1 MIYDTTTLFGGIE
14 MNRKEKVKLLG
25 EHFDVR
31 PRYLGAPS
39 FAYEIETPE
48 ETYTIDREGRIMT
61 PAGEEIEFEELIAGP
76 EEESISYELEIPMD
90 GHSGRTL
97 RNIINMIYSRQPL
110 IKKALSIEENIVE
123 EDFVIKINEADI
135 NSIDSLERAMKDI
148 NALGHPGIKFNF
160 QDKTTTFK
168 HTGTEAATWLFAL
181 INKNAKAQKR
191 ALAKVKATDN
201 EKYTFRTWLTRLG
214 MVGDEYKEIRKEL
227 LQNLSGNSA
236 YRRGENHEA

>member
-1 MIYDTTTLFGGIE
+1 MD
-14 MNRKEKVKLLG
+14 RKEKVKILG
-25 EHFDVR
+25 EHFAVK
-31 PRYLGAPS
+31 PKYLGAPS

-48 ETYTIDREGRIMT
+48 EIYTIDKEGRIMT
-61 PAGEEIEFEELIAGP
+61 PAGEEVEFEELIAVP

-97 RNIINMIYSRQPL
+97 RNIVNMIYSRQPL
-110 IKKALSIEENIVE
+110 IKKALNIEENIVE

-148 NALGHPGIKFNF
+148 NALGHQGIRFNF
-160 QDKTTTFK
+160 QDKTIIFK

-236 YRRGENHEA
+236 FRNPGEVND

>member
-1 MIYDTTTLFGGIE
+1 MD
-14 MNRKEKVKLLG
+14 RKKKVKLLG
-25 EHFDVR
+25 EHFGVK
-31 PRYLGAPS
+31 PKYLGAPS
-39 FAYEIETPE
+39 FAYEIETPKE
-48 ETYTIDREGRIMT
+48 IYTIDREGRIMI

-76 EEESISYELEIPMD
+76 EESLSYELEIPMD
-90 GHSGRTL
+90 GHSGRSL
-97 RNIINMIYSRQPL
+97 RNIVNMIYSRQPL
-110 IKKALSIEENIVE
+110 IKKALNIEENIVE
-123 EDFVIKINEADI
+123 EDLVIKINEADI
-135 NSIDSLERAMKDI
+135 KSIDSLERAMKDI
-148 NALGHPGIKFNF
+148 DDLDHPGIKFNF
-160 QDKTTTFK
+160 QDKTIIFK

-236 YRRGENHEA
+236 FRKPGESYE

>member
-1 MIYDTTTLFGGIE
+1 MD
-14 MNRKEKVKLLG
+14 RKKKVKLLG
-25 EHFDVR
+25 EHFGVK
-31 PRYLGAPS
+31 PKYLGAPS

-110 IKKALSIEENIVE
+110 IKKALNIEENMVE

-135 NSIDSLERAMKDI
+135 KSIDSLERAMKDI
-148 NALGHPGIKFNF
+148 DATGHPGIRFNF
-160 QDKTTTFK
+160 QDKTIIFK

-181 INKNAKAQKR
+181 INKNAKVQKR
-191 ALAKVKATDN
+191 ALAKVKPTDN

-227 LQNLSGNSA
+227 LQSLSGNSA
-236 YRRGENHEA
+236 FRKGKKDKAND

>member
-1 MIYDTTTLFGGIE
+1 MD
-14 MNRKEKVKLLG
+14 RKKLVKLLG
-25 EHFDVR
+25 EHFGVR

-39 FAYEIETPE
+39 FAYEIEIPKDI
-48 ETYTIDREGRIMT
+48 YTIDREGRIMT
-61 PAGEEIEFEELIAGP
+61 SAGEEIELEELIAGP
-76 EEESISYELEIPMD
+76 EESISYELEIPMD

-97 RNIINMIYSRQPL
+97 RNIINMIYSRQSL
-110 IKKALSIEENIVE
+110 IKKALNIEENIVE

-135 NSIDSLERAMKDI
+135 KSIDSLERAMKDLD
-148 NALGHPGIKFNF
+148 ATGHPGIKFNF
-160 QDKTTTFK
+160 QDKTIIFK
-168 HTGTEAATWLFAL
+168 YTGTEAATWLFAL
-181 INKNAKAQKR
+181 INKNAKVQKR
-191 ALAKVKATDN
+191 ALAKVKPTDN